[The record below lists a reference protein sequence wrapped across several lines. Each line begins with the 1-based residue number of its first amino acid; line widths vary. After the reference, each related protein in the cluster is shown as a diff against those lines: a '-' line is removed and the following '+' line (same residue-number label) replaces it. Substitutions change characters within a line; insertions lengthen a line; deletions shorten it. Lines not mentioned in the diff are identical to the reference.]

1 MTARQLKLGETDTN
15 VKQGGYSQK
24 TRQGANQRT
33 DSEAQI
39 PGRKGLWL
47 CPTLLPRMA
56 RVCGCVRERQCRHA
70 WVCVCVNAGMH
81 VCLEGSPSQSV
92 NLGHTGGKQE
102 AGTPG
107 QRASGLRLKPLHRNR
122 SELRTEQQR
131 QMFQSVMIYIRF

>member
-1 MTARQLKLGETDTN
+1 MSHCLAQNGKGVWVCERET
-15 VKQGGYSQK
+15 VQACMG
-24 TRQGANQRT
+24 
-33 DSEAQI
+33 
-39 PGRKGLWL
+39 
-47 CPTLLPRMA
+47 
-56 RVCGCVRERQCRHA
+56 
-70 WVCVCVNAGMH
+70 VCVCVNAGMR